1 MTDQKDSWK
10 TFTDQID
17 VAGHRLMETVN
28 GLISE
33 GNVRTLRI
41 RTGEG
46 RSFLEIP
53 LTAGAVAGG
62 IVALTAPWLAAI
74 AAIAGIAGN
83 VRIEIVRDAPPP
95 QDGANDVPPAPDAGD
110 QT

>member
-1 MTDQKDSWK
+1 MTDQTDSWK

-17 VAGHRLMETVN
+17 VAGHRLMETIN
-28 GLISE
+28 GLVSE

-62 IVALTAPWLAAI
+62 IVVLTAPWLAAI

-83 VRIEIVRDAPPP
+83 VNIEVVRDAVSPK
-95 QDGANDVPPAPDAGD
+95 DETKDVPPAPDTGD
-110 QT
+110 KV